1 MPPRSRIAR
10 YTCRRSSGLG
20 NIADCE
26 PPHRGR
32 VGRAREQQRLARS
45 AVAAAATDHLHVAL
59 ERVGV
64 VEEAHEAHIRL
75 VDSHPEG
82 RRRDDPADPA
92 ADEVVLNPGA
102 LIGLEARVVV
112 LEPQAVATERP
123 RDALAGVARAGVDD
137 DASIL
142 DRPQSLDEDAQAILV
157 ATDLLDVVAQVRPHD
172 ARPHD
177 GELTAESGRDLR
189 GSGGSRR
196 RGHPEHRRVAQ
207 RLERAPDEEVVRP
220 EVVSP
225 HADAVHLVDHD
236 EADADRP
243 QRLDERGVAEP
254 LGCGV
259 EDSRPAL
266 GDVADASRRHLLIE
280 RRVDERRRGGD
291 LGWQLVDLVLHQG
304 DERREDEGRLRPQ
317 HRGELVRE

>member
-1 MPPRSRIAR
+1 MSIPIPK
-10 YTCRRSSGLG
+10 
-20 NIADCE
+20 
-26 PPHRGR
+26 
-32 VGRAREQQRLARS
+32 
-45 AVAAAATDHLHVAL
+45 AVVATT
-59 ERVGV
+59 
-64 VEEAHEAHIRL
+64 
-75 VDSHPEG
+75 PE
-82 RRRDDPADPA
+82 DPA
-92 ADEVVLNPGA
+92 ADEVVLNAGA
-102 LIGLEARVVV
+102 LVGLEARVVV

-142 DRPQSLDEDAQAILV
+142 DRPQPLDEDAQAILV
-157 ATDLLDVVAQVRPHD
+157 PTDLLDVVAQVRPHD

-189 GSGGSRR
+189 RSGGSRR
-196 RGHPEHRRVAQ
+196 RGHPEHRRVAE
-207 RLERAPDEEVVRP
+207 RLERAPDEQVVRP

-236 EADADRP
+236 EADADRA

-304 DERREDEGRLRPQ
+304 DERREDEGRLGPQ
-317 HRGELVRE
+317 HRGELVRERLAGARRHQGERVAALHGGADDLLLSGPKGVEPEEIPQRRLQVGHANECTG